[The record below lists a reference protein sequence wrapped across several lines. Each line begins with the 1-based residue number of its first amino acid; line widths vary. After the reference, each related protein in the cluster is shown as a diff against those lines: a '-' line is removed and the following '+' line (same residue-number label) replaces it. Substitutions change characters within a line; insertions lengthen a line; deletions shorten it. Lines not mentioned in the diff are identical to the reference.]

1 MNILKGVV
9 FVPFI
14 NVKTNAK
21 LNEAQKLAVENALSD
36 AISLIP
42 GKSDRY
48 LMLAVEDGLSMM
60 FHRDAQSPAAM
71 VEVKIFGSA
80 PKSAYEK
87 LTASICDILSREAG
101 VDGSGCYVKFE
112 EVSLWGYDSFMF

>member
-1 MNILKGVV
+1 M
-9 FVPFI
+9 PFI

-60 FHRDAQSPAAM
+60 FHRDAQTPAAM

-80 PKSAYEK
+80 SKSAYEK
-87 LTASICDILSREAG
+87 LTAAICDILSREAG